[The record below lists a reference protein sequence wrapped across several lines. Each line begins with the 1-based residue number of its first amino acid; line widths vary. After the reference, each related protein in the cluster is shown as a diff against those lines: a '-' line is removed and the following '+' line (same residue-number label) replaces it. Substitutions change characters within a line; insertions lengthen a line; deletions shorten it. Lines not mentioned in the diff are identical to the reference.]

1 MLNLS
6 CPRKGCEEMGK
17 SKGKKKRTTP
27 NSQEQISLV
36 IEIIK
41 LITAIISLIG
51 VILLFLKEIGL
62 FWAFLVPISIIC
74 KKKIKNNGKKS
85 FNQAAYDSKYKKKFY
100 KSFAFRFNLK
110 EDKATMDHLE
120 NQADKTNYIK
130 IPILSDID
138 KQKNKFF

>member
-1 MLNLS
+1 MS
-6 CPRKGCEEMGK
+6 
-17 SKGKKKRTTP
+17 
-27 NSQEQISLV
+27 
-36 IEIIK
+36 
-41 LITAIISLIG
+41 
-51 VILLFLKEIGL
+51 
-62 FWAFLVPISIIC
+62 FLVPFSSRFYRYF
-74 KKKIKNNGKKS
+74 NTFLRFLPFFFYFLSS
-85 FNQAAYDSKYKKKFY
+85 FFPFSYPVFSFFSVLAFTFTIDPAYDSKYKKKFY